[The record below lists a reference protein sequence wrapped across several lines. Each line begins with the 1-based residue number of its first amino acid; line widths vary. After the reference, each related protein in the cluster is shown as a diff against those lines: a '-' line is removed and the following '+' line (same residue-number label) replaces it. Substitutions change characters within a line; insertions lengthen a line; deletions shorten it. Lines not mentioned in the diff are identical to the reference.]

1 MPPQYGGEPEEYFGS
16 DTAEWN
22 TLVSAAASGDHAAEQ
37 EVIEV
42 LRGGVRSYFEHH
54 LGIDDPTTEVNSALS
69 KLAESLRAGEVDAPE
84 NLLSFVL
91 AIMQEQIEAAGMERG
106 PEQPSTVGEPHAPG
120 DYPST
125 AHERLVDA
133 VYELS
138 EVEQQILDGLYRL
151 GETSQE
157 TQRRLGLQEEGF
169 NSLKARAKSQ
179 MQQARRRS

>member
-1 MPPQYGGEPEEYFGS
+1 MPAQSGGESEEYFGS

-22 TLVSAAASGDHAAEQ
+22 ILVSAAASGDHAAEQ
-37 EVIEV
+37 EVIEL
-42 LRGGVRSYFEHH
+42 LRGGVRSYFERH
-54 LGIDDPTTEVNSALS
+54 LGIEDPTPEVNRALS
-69 KLAESLRAGEVDAPE
+69 KLAESLRDGEVDAPE
-84 NLLSFVL
+84 DLFSFVL
-91 AIMQEQIEAAGMERG
+91 SIMQEQVEAAGMERG
-106 PEQPSTVGEPHAPG
+106 PEQPSTLGEPHAPG
-120 DYPST
+120 NYPSA

-138 EVEQQILDGLYRL
+138 EVEWQILDGLYRL

-179 MQQARRRS
+179 MQRARRRS